1 MSDITLLGALLA
13 LGIAI
18 VLIIMGIPASYSMLF
33 GALIGGIVGGAGLSE
48 TLQIMVE
55 GASGMTSAILR
66 IIAAGILAGVLMGSG
81 AANTIAETIVNK
93 LGEANSLMALTISTF
108 ILTGIG
114 VFGDVSVLT
123 VAPIGIQVG
132 KKTKTSKLAILFSMI
147 GGVKGGQ
154 LASPNPN
161 TIAAAEP
168 FKVPLTNLML
178 AGVLP
183 GIAVAIATMIL
194 AKTLVKKGT
203 FFGEHEEE
211 AVQENTPNLFSSI
224 IGPIVTISLLV
235 LRPIAG
241 ITIDPM
247 IALPLGGIV
256 GCLAMGKSN
265 NFIKFSTLGLEKM
278 SGVVLL
284 LLGTGTISGII
295 SNSSI
300 QEVVISFVEGI
311 GLPGFMLAPI
321 AGITMGAATASATAG
336 SSVGGNIFGESILKA
351 GVAPLQAAQMIYT
364 GTIWFDS
371 LPHGSFF
378 HVSCGS
384 VNMQIKERLKLLPYE
399 LLIGIVGSIVSVLIY
414 GVIGLNF

>member
-1 MSDITLLGALLA
+1 MSEVTLLGALLA

-18 VLIIMGIPASYSMLF
+18 FLIIVGIPASYSMLF
-33 GALIGGIVGGAGLSE
+33 GALVGGIVGGAGLSG
-48 TLQIMVE
+48 TLSIMVG

-66 IIAAGILAGVLMGSG
+66 IIAAGVLAGVLMGSG
-81 AANTIAETIVNK
+81 AASTIAETIVKK
-93 LGEANSLMALTISTF
+93 LGEANSLIALTISTF

-123 VAPIGIQVG
+123 VSPIGIQIG
-132 KKTKTSKLAILFSMI
+132 KKTKVSKLAILFAMI

-168 FKVPLTNLML
+168 FNVPLTSLML
-178 AGVLP
+178 AGVIP
-183 GIAVAIATMIL
+183 GIAVAIATIIL
-194 AKTLVKKGT
+194 SRTLINKGNL
-203 FFGEHEEE
+203 FGEHEEE
-211 AVQENTPNLFSSI
+211 VILENKPGLFASI
-224 IGPIVTISLLV
+224 IGPIVSISLLV

-241 ITIDPM
+241 IEIDPI
-247 IALPLGGIV
+247 IALPVGGIV
-256 GCLAMGKSN
+256 GCLAMGKYKD
-265 NFIKFSTLGLEKM
+265 FISLSTLGLDKM
-278 SGVVLL
+278 SSVVLL

-300 QEVVISFVEGI
+300 QEVVIGFVEHV

-336 SSVGGNIFGESILKA
+336 SSVGGNIFGESILA
-351 GVAPLQAAQMIYT
+351 SGVAPLQAAQMIYT

-384 VNMQIKERLKLLPYE
+384 VNMKIKQRLKLLPYE
-399 LLIGIVGSIVSVLIY
+399 LLIGIAGSIVSVLLY